1 MSHNTTR
8 RRSVK
13 LLTAVATVGLV
24 GVTAACGSTGSGG
37 SGAGGSGGGSAGG
50 SGGGSKVTVRF
61 MEAMAS
67 GALKPALQAQAE
79 AFEKAN
85 PNITIDL
92 QPYADYGTLANKL
105 KAATSAGKPP
115 TIAQVYPDDAATYA
129 SSKVIVPLDSFSG
142 EAKSEGT
149 FYKGIQKDLK
159 LSDGKTWMWPFAK
172 STVLMYYN
180 PDMLK
185 AAGQQVPKTWD
196 QFATVAK
203 AVSKN
208 GVTALSIDPGSSSA
222 PAGGTALFEILCQA
236 YGTPAW
242 TTDGKPQFDSPAA
255 VKALTYLSDLKKNGA
270 LAIGSNYPGQIAL
283 GAKKGTFDISSV
295 ASYFYNK
302 QAVGKKFTM
311 QTAGVPK
318 GPAGNAN
325 QLAGGNVVMFA
336 KASKAQQDAAWK
348 FLQFLTTPRQQATW
362 STASGYLPV
371 TAQALPLMKSFLAKN
386 PYQKTAAEAL
396 QWALDTPP
404 YASVTETQGDLAVGL
419 QAALGS
425 GKDPSAALKAAQ
437 SNAEKHMK
445 AGQ

>member
-1 MSHNTTR
+1 MSHNTTH

-13 LLTAVATVGLV
+13 LLTAVAVVGLA

-37 SGAGGSGGGSAGG
+37 SSGGGGT
-50 SGGGSKVTVRF
+50 GGGGGGGGKVTVTF
-61 MEAMAS
+61 MEAMSS
-67 GALKPALQAQAE
+67 GTLKPALQAQAA

-85 PNITIDL
+85 PNIKIDL
-92 QPYADYGTLANKL
+92 QPYSDYGTLANKL
-105 KAATSAGKPP
+105 KAATSAGNPP
-115 TIAQVYPDDAATYA
+115 TIAQVYPNDAATYA
-129 SSKVIVPLDSFSG
+129 ASKVIIPLDSFSG
-142 EAKSEGT
+142 ESQTVST
-149 FYKGIQKDLK
+149 FYKGIQNDLK

-172 STVLMYYN
+172 STVIMYYN

-185 AAGQQVPKTWD
+185 AAGQQVPKTWA

-203 AVSKN
+203 AVSKS

-222 PAGGTALFEILCQA
+222 PAGGTAVFEILCQA
-236 YGTPAW
+236 FGTPAW
-242 TTDGKPQFDSPAA
+242 TKDGKPQFDSPAA
-255 VKALTYLSDLKKNGA
+255 VKALTYLTDLKKAGA
-270 LAIGSNYPGQIAL
+270 LAIGSNYPGQTAL

-295 ASYFYNK
+295 ASYYYNK

-325 QLAGGNVVMFA
+325 QLAGGNVVMFG
-336 KASKAQQDAAWK
+336 KASKAQQQAAWK
-348 FLQFLTTPRQQATW
+348 FLQFLTTPRQQAIW
-362 STASGYLPV
+362 SQASGYLPV
-371 TAQALPLMKSFLAKN
+371 TSKALPLMKDFLKKN

-396 QWALDTPP
+396 QWAVGTPP
-404 YASVTETQGDLAVGL
+404 YTSVTETQGDLAVGL

-425 GKDPSAALKAAQ
+425 GKDPAAALKSAQ
-437 SNAEKHMK
+437 ANAEKHVK